1 MECIETMRSELCVQ
15 FQYKRDKADV
25 IPLDEVEDTSMTM
38 QFSHICAISHDLL
51 SKVKYPL
58 YSSYS
63 VINDGSKYVC
73 IQIRSIVNHIICYPN
88 MYKAI
93 ISTLKPQQ

>member
-25 IPLDEVEDTSMTM
+25 IPLDEVEDTYMTM
-38 QFSHICAISHDLL
+38 QFSLHICAISHDLL

-63 VINDGSKYVC
+63 VINDGSKYKRLHTFYFYDDGTGL
-73 IQIRSIVNHIICYPN
+73 IRHLNC
-88 MYKAI
+88 
-93 ISTLKPQQ
+93 